1 MRLELG
7 DLAVY
12 PAHGVGKIEALEER
26 VVGDQ
31 KCDVLVMRIL
41 ENGMKIMI
49 PAKNVEEVGLRPLMN
64 QKEVEKVYKLFKKP
78 GKTPESTN
86 WNRRHR
92 EYMEKIKTGSPF
104 EVASVMC
111 ELLSMRKEKEL
122 SFGER
127 KLLDTVKALLVK
139 ELALASEKTEKKIE
153 EEILSFFKPG
163 RESDAKP

>member
-1 MRLELG
+1 MNLELG

-26 VVGDQ
+26 IVGDQ

-41 ENGMKIMI
+41 DNGMKIMI
-49 PAKNVEEVGLRPLMN
+49 PAKNVDEVGLRPLMDK
-64 QKEVEKVYKLFKKP
+64 KEVEKVYKLFKKP
-78 GKTPESTN
+78 AKTPESVN

-92 EYMEKIKTGSPF
+92 EYMEKIKTGCPF
-104 EVASVMC
+104 DVASVMC
-111 ELLSMRKEKEL
+111 ELLSMRVEKEL

-139 ELALASEKTEKKIE
+139 EMALASKKTEQKIE
-153 EEILSFFKPG
+153 EEILGFFPPARG
-163 RESDAKP
+163 SSAKP

>member
-26 VVGDQ
+26 IVGNQ

-49 PAKNVEEVGLRPLMN
+49 PAKNVGEVGLRPLMDK
-64 QKEVEKVYKLFKKP
+64 KEIEKVYTLFKKP
-78 GKTPESTN
+78 GKTPDSTN

-92 EYMEKIKTGSPF
+92 EYLEKIKTGKPY
-104 EVASVMC
+104 EVASVMS
-111 ELLSMRKEKEL
+111 ELLSMRVEKEL

-139 ELALASEKTEKKIE
+139 ELALASEKTEKKVE
-153 EEILSFFKPG
+153 EEILGFFPPARG
-163 RESDAKP
+163 SAAKP